1 MDLSP
6 GRRSAPRT
14 FLAGRK
20 STFSFTGIQ
29 ISLSIQLP
37 YDLGKYFC
45 VTTRLGTTWIF
56 ACHSHCVTRSTQ
68 GACVRKEASF
78 RSRFR
83 HPAGF
88 SSFQINSQVVT
99 YALSGGRFLDQ
110 YLCRRRVLAGTGP
123 SQVPERPR
131 TSGLVTPYV
140 FSLAL
145 FSFHNPLPTPSP
157 ARAAC
162 KYP

>member
-29 ISLSIQLP
+29 IPLSIQLP

-45 VTTRLGTTWIF
+45 VPTRLGTTWIF
-56 ACHSHCVTRSTQ
+56 ACPSHCVARSTQ
-68 GACVRKEASF
+68 GACVRKEASSS
-78 RSRFR
+78 SRLR

-88 SSFQINSQVVT
+88 SSFQIHSQVVT

-110 YLCRRRVLAGTGP
+110 YLCPRRVLAGTGP
-123 SQVPERPR
+123 SQVPEPR
-131 TSGLVTPYV
+131 SASGPENPYV
-140 FSLAL
+140 FSFEL
-145 FSFHNPLPTPSP
+145 F
-157 ARAAC
+157 
-162 KYP
+162 